1 MRCATESTVFANISV
16 HDIMNL
22 DINSV
27 LKREILSLNA
37 EERAELLVMLRAA
50 RTLKQ

>member
-1 MRCATESTVFANISV
+1 MRCATENTVFENISV

-27 LKREILSLNA
+27 LKQEILSLNS
-37 EERAELLVMLRAA
+37 EERVELLTMLRAA